1 MAASCWRLR
10 GSWFFK
16 GKRLA
21 YRVYRRSS
29 GGLNG
34 AMVRLTKIYTR
45 GGDAGETSLGDGSR
59 VAKSSA
65 RVASYGEVDEA
76 NAILGIVRL
85 YVSGPEDALLARVQ
99 NDLFDVG
106 ADLCTPVVEN
116 SAVPALRVTQAQV
129 DWLEG
134 EIDRMNAELKPL
146 NSFVL
151 PGGTPAGAFLHQAR
165 TVVRRAERVLV
176 GMLAMP
182 DAAVNRLVLV
192 YLNRLSDLL
201 FVMSRYVNGKGAED
215 VLWVPGGGAPAANPG
230 G

>member
-1 MAASCWRLR
+1 
-10 GSWFFK
+10 
-16 GKRLA
+16 
-21 YRVYRRSS
+21 
-29 GGLNG
+29 
-34 AMVRLTKIYTR
+34 MVKLTNIYTR
-45 GGDAGETSLGDGSR
+45 GGDTGETSLGDGSR

-85 YVSGPEDALLARVQ
+85 YATGPEDAVLARVQ

-106 ADLCTPVVEN
+106 ADLCTPIVEN
-116 SAVPALRVTQAQV
+116 PEFVPLRVTQVQV

-134 EIDRMNAELKPL
+134 QIDRMNAELAPL

-176 GMLAMP
+176 GMLAEP

-201 FVMSRYVNGKGAED
+201 FVMSRYVNDKGAND
-215 VLWVPGGGAPAANPG
+215 VLWVPGADRGG
-230 G
+230 